1 MKTNKLEFLTR
12 DFCKELASKSDV
24 FYCTE
29 SIKEQYKV
37 EIYNYRLASYNDFND
52 NNAFELRGITFVN
65 YNGVWERFLS
75 LEKFFNVNQCEAWSE
90 NILKTKKIQS
100 VQNKEDGSLIQFIPF
115 LIDGVESELKFYAK
129 SKMTF
134 DSDQAK
140 MAQELFDCNENL
152 RKLIQNSFKDRYT
165 IIFELVSPKN
175 QIVLSYDTTELR
187 VLQIRNLD
195 TGEYLKW
202 DRESI
207 SFIES
212 KGIKCAAQQELISID
227 VLLNLKTTMRAI
239 EGWVITFE
247 DGMKAKIK
255 TDEYLALHGLFTNVT
270 RENVL
275 IEIILNDEIDDV
287 IGRAQGEKLDFILEI
302 TEKVQHKFNH
312 LVQEYKELRRKYF
325 QDFEED
331 RKKFAMKHSKDKLFN
346 GVMKEL
352 KTSFKDIE
360 EIAEK
365 RVKEYILKETSSLTA
380 AQNWIKS

>member
-1 MKTNKLEFLTR
+1 MQQLKELDFLTR
-12 DFCKELASKSDV
+12 DYCKELTKNSEV
-24 FYCTE
+24 FYCSE
-29 SIKEQYKV
+29 SIKEGHEV

-52 NNAFELRGITFVN
+52 NNAFELRGITFIN
-65 YNGVWERFLS
+65 YDGVWKRFLA

-115 LIDGVESELKFYAK
+115 EGSAGKVFYAK
-129 SKMTF
+129 SKMSF

-140 MAQELFDCNENL
+140 MAQELFDNNSNL
-152 RKLIQNSFKDRYT
+152 RKFVLNAFNDGYT

-195 TGEYLKW
+195 TGSYLKW

-207 SFIES
+207 SYIES
-212 KGIKCAAQQELISID
+212 KGLICAAQQELIPID
-227 VLLNLKTTMRAI
+227 ELLNLKTSMQAI
-239 EGWVITFE
+239 EGWVVTFE

-255 TDEYLALHGLFTNVT
+255 TDWYLSLHGLVSET
-270 RENVL
+270 RENLL

-287 IGRAQGEKLDFILEI
+287 IGRVQGEKLDFILEV
-302 TEKVQHKFNH
+302 TKKVQHKFNH
-312 LVQEYKELRRKYF
+312 LVVEYKELRRKYF

-331 RKKFAMKHSKDKLFN
+331 RKKFAMKHSKDRLFN
-346 GVMKEL
+346 AVMKEIN
-352 KTSFKDIE
+352 TSFKDVE

-365 RVKEYILKETSSLTA
+365 RVKEYILKQTNSLTN
-380 AQNWIKS
+380 AQIWLKD